1 MSLSGLAAWALSALA
16 TLAAASL
23 PPCSSPPSD
32 SKQDNALS
40 GASEPA
46 GIEEKR
52 AVARRFVQARLAL
65 WQSRLHLCDWRI
77 SLLLIPRSQLDR
89 DTRGKIQWDKRRKTA
104 VIWVLDIADYALP
117 FEDALSDLEF
127 TIVHELVHLELAS
140 LPKSEATRSNEEH
153 AVNRLASALLELA
166 RRSGAGS
173 PLGPR

>member
-1 MSLSGLAAWALSALA
+1 MSSSGLAAWALSALA
-16 TLAAASL
+16 TLAAA
-23 PPCSSPPSD
+23 PRPQCSSPPLD
-32 SKQDNALS
+32 FKQDSTPNA
-40 GASEPA
+40 ATQAA
-46 GIEEKR
+46 GLEENR
-52 AVARRFVQARLAL
+52 AIAQRFVQARLAL

-77 SLLLIPRSQLDR
+77 SLLLIPRSQLDPH
-89 DTRGKIQWDKRRKTA
+89 TRGKIQWDKRRKTA

-117 FEDALSDLEF
+117 LEDALSDMEF

-153 AVNRLASALLELA
+153 AVNRLASALLELE